1 MKRILAILLLLFVGS
16 LPERGVAQPVM
27 QLGIRTNGVLVA
39 VGTNLFVANLQLL
52 QQVVVGRTNGIASGL
67 QVTNGLSLSGNLLG
81 DGEIA
86 GNTLR
91 IRGGATNRLTYKG
104 TNGVLV
110 DVPNLDP
117 ALLQHL
123 LNLRS
128 NVQAQIDWLSTNW
141 NTLGM
146 PRTNGVAFGPT
157 LVSPIVSGD
166 LTASNN
172 VAIYGNVAIGG
183 LIVASAY
190 VASYDGIGEPST
202 YLAPIGYVDVRA
214 PVIVQNK
221 AALKAILGGSQQRLA
236 VVLDDTGSDGA
247 AGDWFYDPTS
257 TAAESAVI
265 ARPDNLTPFNP
276 GRWFKR

>member
-1 MKRILAILLLLFVGS
+1 MKRILSILILIAWAW
-16 LPERGVAQPVM
+16 LPTDAHAQAVQ
-27 QLGIRTNGVLVA
+27 QLSVRTNGVLVA
-39 VGTNLFVANLQLL
+39 VGTNLFLANLQLL
-52 QQVVVGRTNGIASGL
+52 GQVAVAKTNGVAYAL
-67 QVTNGLSLSGNLLG
+67 QVHNGLDVYGNLVA
-81 DGEIA
+81 DSEVA
-86 GNTLR
+86 GATFR
-91 IRGGATNRLTYKG
+91 IRTGLTNRLVFKG
-104 TNGVLV
+104 ANGVLV
-110 DVPNLDP
+110 DLPNLDP

-128 NVQAQIDWLSTNW
+128 NVQTQIDWLSTNW

-146 PRTNGVAFGPT
+146 PRTNGVAVNAT
-157 LVSPIVSGD
+157 LVSPTVSGD
-166 LTASNN
+166 LTVTNN
-172 VAIYGNVAIGG
+172 AAIYGSLAVGG
-183 LIVASAY
+183 LIVAPGY

>member
-1 MKRILAILLLLFVGS
+1 MKRILSILVLIAWAC
-16 LPERGVAQPVM
+16 LPSRAHAQVQ

-52 QQVVVGRTNGIASGL
+52 QQVVVGRTNGVASGL
-67 QVTNGLSLSGNLLG
+67 QVTNGMSLSGNLLG

-91 IRGGATNRLTYKG
+91 IRSGATNRLTYKG

-117 ALLQHL
+117 SLLQHL
-123 LNLRS
+123 LTLRS
-128 NVQAQIDWLSTNW
+128 NVQSQIDWLSTNW

-146 PRTNGVAFGPT
+146 PRTNGVAVDAT
-157 LVSPIVSGD
+157 LVRPIISGD
-166 LTASNN
+166 VVASNS
-172 VAIYGNVAIGG
+172 VTVLGSLVVGG
-183 LIVASAY
+183 LIVGPGF
-190 VASYDGIGEPST
+190 VVPYDGLGEPGS
-202 YLAPIGYVDVRA
+202 YLAPLSYVDLRATAIVRD
-214 PVIVQNK
+214 K
-221 AALKAILGGSQQRLA
+221 AALKAINIYGVERLA
-236 VVLDDTGSDGA
+236 VVLNDTGSDGA
-247 AGDWFYDPTS
+247 AGDWYFDPTS